1 MFSHEKSKPLQEA
14 LDVLD
19 PKKETKPAKCN
30 CSNSII
36 TSLSITKSEFCTLR
50 KQPTI
55 TVADVSFFGSYV
67 HLADETDC
75 FFMLYHRRILAKN
88 ISSNKSQFWS
98 KSSNKS
104 FQMWKQL
111 YIVK

>member
-75 FFMLYHRRILAKN
+75 FFHAVPQTYPLKRTPQINPNFLAHK
-88 ISSNKSQFWS
+88 KAGTC
-98 KSSNKS
+98 
-104 FQMWKQL
+104 MPA
-111 YIVK
+111 